1 MKKKTITIGALLL
14 AMNSFSQIDTLANS
28 INGKNKYEFNYYTNE
43 IKNVVKPK
51 KYQDFIFTIKK
62 NNYLYVDLF
71 DDMELFYEE
80 LEALRVSGVMNM
92 YGAPKWL
99 EENYDLSRKEAVYV
113 FLAWCD
119 FKEEEQE
126 KLLTC

>member
-1 MKKKTITIGALLL
+1 MA
-14 AMNSFSQIDTLANS
+14 
-28 INGKNKYEFNYYTNE
+28 EFE
-43 IKNVVKPK
+43 H
-51 KYQDFIFTIKK
+51 
-62 NNYLYVDLF
+62 LF

>member
-71 DDMELFYEE
+71 DDMERDTLYLMYRNITIYYRDGDIKREYYNSNDNTLQINGKFVRKIIVHKPE
-80 LEALRVSGVMNM
+80 L
-92 YGAPKWL
+92 K
-99 EENYDLSRKEAVYV
+99 
-113 FLAWCD
+113 
-119 FKEEEQE
+119 
-126 KLLTC
+126 

>member
-1 MKKKTITIGALLL
+1 MA
-14 AMNSFSQIDTLANS
+14 
-28 INGKNKYEFNYYTNE
+28 EFE
-43 IKNVVKPK
+43 H
-51 KYQDFIFTIKK
+51 
-62 NNYLYVDLF
+62 LY

-99 EENYDLSRKEAVYV
+99 EENYDLSREEAIYV

-126 KLLTC
+126 KLLMC